1 MNLKTMIMRGDKVNA
16 PGGVGY
22 VDAYAEDNSYLICYS
37 AKDRDKGLVIYKF
50 AGPSLLKIERAEDVD
65 KIE

>member
-1 MNLKTMIMRGDKVNA
+1 MNPKTMIRCRDKINA
-16 PGGVGY
+16 R
-22 VDAYAEDNSYLICYS
+22 AEDDRCLIRYS
-37 AKDRDKGLVIYKF
+37 AKDGDKGLVIYKF